1 MRAVRELS
9 ILCFAMLWIVSNG
22 AFAQESKKIRI
33 GYPAISTTQSHIWVG
48 HEAGL
53 FRKNGLDVEPI
64 FLRGGQ
70 IATQALAAGDPP
82 IVNIGTVVQAN
93 LQGYNLA
100 LVAAVQSKYDFY
112 VFSRPEITRLDQV
125 KGKRLGVT
133 GFGSATHNAS
143 TILLRHLK
151 LEPNKDVAVTPAGV
165 ESEQIAAL
173 LSGKIDLALFTSV
186 VAYRARKTGLHQLFY
201 IGDLDFEVQGNG
213 LATNRSYIQSNRDTV
228 KAAVKGYVEAIHYIY
243 ANKKEAQKIFA
254 KYLRTDDPEYLD
266 YAHQTYV
273 KLIPRRPYPTLKGIQ
288 NLLDMLAPQI
298 AQAKT
303 AKPEQFVDVSFLQE
317 LEKEGFFTE
326 MAKRYPVK

>member
-1 MRAVRELS
+1 MLVRA
-9 ILCFAMLWIVSNG
+9 IVLVIMS
-22 AFAQESKKIRI
+22 ACATAHAQELRKIRV

-48 HEAGL
+48 HEVGI
-53 FRKNGLDVEPI
+53 FRKYGLDTEPI

-112 VFSRPEITRLDQV
+112 VFSRPEINRIEQI

-133 GFGSATHNAS
+133 GFGSASHNAS

-151 LEPNKDVAVTPAGV
+151 LEANKDVTVMPAGV
-165 ESEQIAAL
+165 ESEQIAAV

-186 VAYRARKTGLHQLFY
+186 VGYRARKAGLHELFY
-201 IGDLDFEVQGNG
+201 IGDLNFEVQGNG
-213 LATNRSYIQSNRDTV
+213 LATNRAYIQSHRETV
-228 KAAVKGYVEAIHYIY
+228 KAAVKGYVEAIHYIH
-243 ANKKEAQKIFA
+243 ANKKESLKVFA
-254 KYLRTDDPEYLD
+254 KYLRSDDPEFLD
-266 YAHQTYV
+266 YAHQLYV
-273 KLIPRRPYPTLKGIQ
+273 KLIPRRPYPTLKGVQ
-288 NLLDMLAPQI
+288 NILDMLAPQI
-298 AQAKT
+298 PQAKS
-303 AKPEQFVDVSFLQE
+303 AKPEQFVDMSFLQE
-317 LEKEGFFTE
+317 LEKEGFFNE

>member
-9 ILCFAMLWIVSNG
+9 VLCFAMLCVVSNG
-22 AFAQESKKIRI
+22 ALAQESKKIRI

-53 FRKNGLDVEPI
+53 FRKHGLDVEPI

-133 GFGSATHNAS
+133 GFGSSTHNAS

-186 VAYRARKTGLHQLFY
+186 VAYRARKTGLHPLFY

-303 AKPEQFVDVSFLQE
+303 AKPDQFVDVSFLQE

>member
-1 MRAVRELS
+1 
-9 ILCFAMLWIVSNG
+9 
-22 AFAQESKKIRI
+22 
-33 GYPAISTTQSHIWVG
+33 
-48 HEAGL
+48 
-53 FRKNGLDVEPI
+53 VEPI

-228 KAAVKGYVEAIHYIY
+228 KAAVKGYIEAIHYIY

>member
-1 MRAVRELS
+1 MFVRV
-9 ILCFAMLWIVSNG
+9 IVLVIVV
-22 AFAQESKKIRI
+22 AACTKAQAQELKKLRI

-48 HEAGL
+48 HEAGI
-53 FRKNGLDVEPI
+53 FRKYGLDAEPI

-70 IATQALAAGDPP
+70 IATQALAAGEPP

-151 LEPNKDVAVTPAGV
+151 LEANKDVAVMPAGV
-165 ESEQIAAL
+165 ESEQIAGL
-173 LSGKIDLALFTSV
+173 LSAKIDLALFTSV
-186 VAYRARKTGLHQLFY
+186 VAYRARKAGLHPLFY

-213 LATNRSYIQSNRDTV
+213 LATNRSYIQSHRETV
-228 KAAVKGYVEAIHYIY
+228 KAALKGYVEAIHYIY
-243 ANKKEAQKIFA
+243 ANKKDAQKIFA

-298 AQAKT
+298 PQAKN
-303 AKPEQFVDVSFLQE
+303 AKPEQFVDLSFLQE
-317 LEKEGFFTE
+317 LEKDGFFNE

>member
-1 MRAVRELS
+1 MFGRAI
-9 ILCFAMLWIVSNG
+9 ILVIVAAACAS
-22 AFAQESKKIRI
+22 AQAQELKKLRI

-53 FRKNGLDVEPI
+53 FRKYGLDAEPI

-125 KGKRLGVT
+125 KGKRVGVT

-151 LEPNKDVAVTPAGV
+151 LEPNKDVAVMPAGV
-165 ESEQIAAL
+165 ESEQIAGL

-186 VAYRARKTGLHQLFY
+186 VAYRARKAGLHQLFY

-213 LATNRSYIQSNRDTV
+213 LATNRSYIQSHRETV

-254 KYLRTDDPEYLD
+254 KYLRTDDPEFLD
-266 YAHQTYV
+266 YAHQLYV
-273 KLIPRRPYPTLKGIQ
+273 KLIPKRPYPTLKGIQ
-288 NLLDMLAPQI
+288 NLLDILAPQI
-298 AQAKT
+298 PQAKS
-303 AKPEQFVDVSFLQE
+303 AKPEQFVDLSFLQE
-317 LEKEGFFTE
+317 LEKEGFFNE
-326 MAKRYPVK
+326 MAKRYPSQ

>member
-1 MRAVRELS
+1 
-9 ILCFAMLWIVSNG
+9 
-22 AFAQESKKIRI
+22 
-33 GYPAISTTQSHIWVG
+33 
-48 HEAGL
+48 
-53 FRKNGLDVEPI
+53 LDAEPI
-64 FLRGGQ
+64 FARRSDRH
-70 IATQALAAGDPP
+70 QALATATRRSSISARWFRP
-82 IVNIGTVVQAN
+82 ICRVQSCV
-93 LQGYNLA
+93 GCGGS
-100 LVAAVQSKYDFY
+100 QSKYDFY

-151 LEPNKDVAVTPAGV
+151 LEPNKDVAVMPAGV
-165 ESEQIAAL
+165 ESEQIAGL
-173 LSGKIDLALFTSV
+173 LSAKIDLALFTSV

-288 NLLDMLAPQI
+288 NLLEMLAPQI
-298 AQAKT
+298 PQAKN
-303 AKPEQFVDVSFLQE
+303 AKPEQFVDLSFLQE
-317 LEKEGFFTE
+317 LEKEGFFNEIAT
-326 MAKRYPVK
+326 RYPAK

>member
-1 MRAVRELS
+1 MFVRVI
-9 ILCFAMLWIVSNG
+9 ILVIVV
-22 AFAQESKKIRI
+22 AACATAQAQELKKLRI

-48 HEAGL
+48 HEAGI
-53 FRKNGLDVEPI
+53 FRKYGLDTEPI

-151 LEPNKDVAVTPAGV
+151 LEPNKDVAVMPAGV
-165 ESEQIAAL
+165 ESEQIAGL
-173 LSGKIDLALFTSV
+173 LSAKIDLALFTSV
-186 VAYRARKTGLHQLFY
+186 VAYRARKVGLHQLFY

-213 LATNRSYIQSNRDTV
+213 LATNRSYIQSHRETV

-266 YAHQTYV
+266 YAHQAYV

-288 NLLDMLAPQI
+288 NLLDMLAPQMP
-298 AQAKT
+298 QTKN
-303 AKPEQFVDVSFLQE
+303 AKPEQFVELSFLQE
-317 LEKEGFFTE
+317 LEKEGFFNE
-326 MAKRYPVK
+326 MAKRYPAK

>member
-1 MRAVRELS
+1 MLYQALL
-9 ILCFAMLWIVSNG
+9 LCAAFLLYVSG
-22 AFAQESKKIRI
+22 AAIAQELRKIRI

-48 HEAGL
+48 HEAGI
-53 FRKNGLDVEPI
+53 FRKYGLETEPI

-100 LVAAVQSKYDFY
+100 LVAAVQSKYDFSVY
-112 VFSRPEITRLDQV
+112 SRPEITRLDQI

-133 GFGSATHNAS
+133 GFGSASHNAS

-151 LEPNKDVAVTPAGV
+151 LEPNKDVIVMPAGV
-165 ESEQIAAL
+165 ESEQIAAV

-186 VAYRARKTGLHQLFY
+186 VGYRARKSGLHELFY

-213 LATNRSYIQSNRDTV
+213 LATNRSFIQSHRETV

-243 ANKKEAQKIFA
+243 ANKKDALRIFA
-254 KYLRTDDPEYLD
+254 KYLRSDDPEFLD
-266 YAHQTYV
+266 YAHQLYV
-273 KLIPRRPYPTLKGIQ
+273 KLIPKKPYPTLKGVQ

-298 AQAKT
+298 PQAKA
-303 AKPEQFVDVSFLQE
+303 AKPEQFVDMSFLRE
-317 LEKEGFFTE
+317 LEKEGFFNE
-326 MAKRYPVK
+326 MAKRYPSK